1 MLKIGSCTVLFNPDR
16 DVISNVETYKDLV
29 DVCVVVDNSERKMKY
44 QNILRKI
51 LHIFTLICMA
61 IRGLRLH

>member
-29 DVCVVVDNSERKMKY
+29 DVCVVVDNSERKNEVSKY
-44 QNILRKI
+44 FEENSSYIYIKI
-51 LHIFTLICMA
+51 WIWL
-61 IRGLRLH
+61 

>member
-29 DVCVVVDNSERKMKY
+29 DVCVVVDNSERKNEVSKY
-44 QNILRKI
+44 
-51 LHIFTLICMA
+51 FEEDS
-61 IRGLRLH
+61 